1 MDISANIKR
10 LGLGKAIDYAI
21 KDPKKTFQ
29 NYWIGLINFLVED
42 SSVNV

>member
-21 KDPKKTFQ
+21 KDPKKKLSKIT
-29 NYWIGLINFLVED
+29 GLG
-42 SSVNV
+42 